1 MKVLYLVNCSNFFR
15 THFVNLA
22 ISVKDQGHEVCIAA
36 GNDIQKE
43 YLESLGFSFVLIP
56 LSRSGKGIVDE
67 LVSITAIFRLIQKF
81 SPDYIHTFTIKPV
94 LYGGIVCKIFS
105 PFRKTKTISSITGL
119 GSASMAQSRKG
130 KILWAFLKLFYRCS
144 LSGNKSKVLFEN
156 EDDRR
161 FFLDSKIVTRDQTAI
176 INGAGVDVNEFSPR
190 SPSSSLIS
198 VVFVARLLRD
208 KGVEEYIRAGEILR
222 ELNVPV
228 ELLLIGSTD
237 PNNPSSM
244 DDEDIAEANEKK
256 YIRALGFRTD
266 IAKCYQN
273 SHIACLPSY
282 REGLP
287 KSLIEAAACGL
298 PIITTDVPGCRQMV
312 HNGRNGVLVPAKNSR
327 ALAMA
332 IKDLVEDPI
341 KRIKMGQESRK
352 IAESKYSNE
361 MIIESFFR
369 VYGFKGQEKNE

>member
-1 MKVLYLVNCSNFFR
+1 MKILYLVNCSNFFR

-22 ISVKDQGHEVCIAA
+22 ISVKQRGHEVCVAA

-56 LSRSGKGIVDE
+56 LSRSGKGIAGE
-67 LVSITAIFRLIQKF
+67 LFSIFAIFRLIQKI

-94 LYGGIVCKIFS
+94 LYGGGVSKIFS
-105 PFRKTKTISSITGL
+105 PFRKTKIISSITGL

-130 KILWAFLKLFYRCS
+130 KMLWSFLKMLYRLS
-144 LSGNKSKVLFEN
+144 LSGKKTKVLFEN
-156 EDDRR
+156 EDDRA
-161 FFLDSKIVTRDQTAI
+161 FFLDSKIVTQSQTEI

-190 SPSSSLIS
+190 SPNSSLTL

-208 KGVEEYIRAGEILR
+208 KGVDEYITAGKILK

-244 DDEDIAEANEKK
+244 SDEDIAEANEKK
-256 YIRALGFRTD
+256 YIKALGFRTD

-273 SHIACLPSY
+273 AHIACLPSY

-312 HNGRNGVLVPAKNSR
+312 HNGKNGVLVPAKNSH

-332 IKDLVEDPI
+332 IKDLVENSG
-341 KRIKMGQESRK
+341 KRKKMGQESRN